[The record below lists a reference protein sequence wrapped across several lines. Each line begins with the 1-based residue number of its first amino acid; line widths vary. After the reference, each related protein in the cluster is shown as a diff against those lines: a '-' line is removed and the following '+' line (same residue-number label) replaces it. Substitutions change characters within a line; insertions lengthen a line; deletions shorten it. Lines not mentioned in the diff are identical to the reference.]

1 MGTKYFLLA
10 MFLLVCTRVFS
21 QNDAIHLN
29 VNLYPVQMMTLEAQP
44 KVDKDIDVVMPE
56 KRQLIVSSPSGFQI
70 DASHGHPDVKDI
82 YDHRAKESSAKPLCN
97 KVHHLFEATRGAV
110 EKKYSIDKNMEK
122 IIQKISCSETENSD
136 HLVLTLI
143 SQ

>member
-10 MFLLVCTRVFS
+10 LLLFACVRVFS
-21 QNDAIHLN
+21 QNDAVRLN
-29 VNLYPVQMMTLEAQP
+29 VNLYPVQMLTLEAQP
-44 KVDKDIDVVMPE
+44 GVNENLDMMTAE
-56 KRQLIVSSPSGFQI
+56 KRQLIVTSPSGFQI
-70 DASHGHPDVKDI
+70 DASHGQI
-82 YDHRAKESSAKPLCN
+82 YIETIENHKSKESSVKAFCN
-97 KVHHLFEATRGAV
+97 RVHHLFETTRGAV

-122 IIQKISCSETENSD
+122 IIQKIGCSETENSD